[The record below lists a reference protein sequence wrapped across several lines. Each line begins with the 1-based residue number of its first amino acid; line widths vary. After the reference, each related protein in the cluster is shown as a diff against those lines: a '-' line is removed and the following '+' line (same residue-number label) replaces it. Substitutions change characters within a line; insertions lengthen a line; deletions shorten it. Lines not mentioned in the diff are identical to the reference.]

1 MLVAPIRYVPARLGS
16 MVQPTVRTSEAETE
30 GVRVRVQASYS
41 PEYSDPERSEWF
53 FLYTIEI
60 TNESSLQVQLI
71 DRHWIIVDGTGRTE
85 EVQGEGVVGKQPVL
99 GPGESFEYTSGCPL
113 STPFGTMTGTY
124 GMLREDGTEFQSEVA
139 IFELVEPR
147 AIH

>member
-1 MLVAPIRYVPARLGS
+1 M
-16 MVQPTVRTSEAETE
+16 
-30 GVRVRVQASYS
+30 QASYS
-41 PEYSDPERSEWF
+41 AEYSDPERSEWF

-124 GMLREDGTEFQSEVA
+124 GMLREDGTEFQAEVA